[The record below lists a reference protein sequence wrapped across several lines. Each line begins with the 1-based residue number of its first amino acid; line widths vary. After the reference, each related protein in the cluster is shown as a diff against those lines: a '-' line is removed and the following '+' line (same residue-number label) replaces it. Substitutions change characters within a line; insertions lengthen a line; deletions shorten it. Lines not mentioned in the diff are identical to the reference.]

1 VPYQLEVVR
10 FRDLL
15 PVMAIPGFVKGLS
28 PLTVELRGTDFS
40 SAERVNINEV
50 PVPEFMIV
58 NKTTIYA
65 QLPDSNS
72 PISSIE
78 VLSSRFSRDVES
90 AMLSFEIGGKTRK
103 VDGVLKLVQL
113 FTKWILQSPGSDLFN
128 PTRGGGLQQIV
139 GQVSTGKDLQ
149 PVFAS
154 ITRAVNTTVTQIRSA
169 QINVPQLPLNERL
182 LSATLLDMKIYEEYM
197 QARARVVLQSAG
209 GAEAVAALV
218 L

>member
-1 VPYQLEVVR
+1 VSFELEVVR

-15 PVMAIPGFVKGLS
+15 PVLKIPGFVRGLS

-40 SAERVNINEV
+40 SAERVAINEV
-50 PVPEFMIV
+50 SVPEFMIV

-65 QLPDSNS
+65 QLPDSRT

-90 AMLSFEIGGKTRK
+90 SKLSFEIGNKTKR
-103 VDGVLKLVQL
+103 VDGILKLVQL

-128 PTRGGGLQQIV
+128 PSRGGGLQQIV
-139 GQVSTGKDLQ
+139 GNVSSSRDMQ
-149 PVFAS
+149 PVFVS
-154 ITRAVNTTVTQIRSA
+154 ITRAINATVSQIRSS
-169 QINVPQLPLNERL
+169 QINAVRLPLSERL
-182 LSATLLDMKIYEEYM
+182 LSASLLDMNVYEAQM
-197 QARARVVLQSAG
+197 QARARISLQSAG
-209 GAEAVAALV
+209 GAEAVTGLV

>member
-1 VPYQLEVVR
+1 MPYQLEVVR

-15 PVMAIPGFVKGLS
+15 PVLAIPGFVKGLS

-40 SAERVNINEV
+40 SAETVNINET

-65 QLPDSNS
+65 QLPSNDS

-90 AMLSFEIGGKTRK
+90 AMLSFEIGNKTLK
-103 VDGVLKLVQL
+103 VDGILKLVQL
-113 FTKWILQSPGSDLFN
+113 FTKWILQSPGSDVFN

-139 GQVSTGKDLQ
+139 GKVATGRDMQ
-149 PVFAS
+149 PVFAT
-154 ITRAVNTTVTQIRSA
+154 ITRAVNNTAAQIRAA
-169 QINVPQLPLNERL
+169 QINTPQLPLSERL
-182 LSATLLDMKIYEEYM
+182 LSANLVDMRIYEEHM
-197 QARARVVLQSAG
+197 QARARVALQSAG